1 MNVKLENQVT
11 AADSLISTQP
21 SLHFCTVKCVIMYGK
36 MWCTISISLKF
47 SSSIEEKKWDL
58 SMPFSCKSQS
68 LLVVSVIVVGCP
80 DQKFEISLFSSKSN
94 SKFTNVHYSACLS
107 VHNQNSLKAPNHHPS
122 SFIILHSTFLHFVT
136 FKLFSLFFFQLR
148 TSLTKSTKN

>member
-11 AADSLISTQP
+11 TADSLISTQP
-21 SLHFCTVKCVIMYGK
+21 CLHFCTVKCVIMYGK

-47 SSSIEEKKWDL
+47 SSSIEEKEWDL
-58 SMPFSCKSQS
+58 SMPFSCKSHS

-94 SKFTNVHYSACLS
+94 STFTNVHYSACLS
-107 VHNQNSLKAPNHHPS
+107 VHNQNSLKLQI
-122 SFIILHSTFLHFVT
+122 IILHHSWFFIQPSFILWLLSYSACF
-136 FKLFSLFFFQLR
+136 FSIENFPY
-148 TSLTKSTKN
+148 KIN